1 MDPAGD
7 TIVAPATPAG
17 RGGIGIVRVT
27 GPQAPAIAT
36 AILGSVPRPRHAT
49 FARFLDEAGES
60 IDAGIALYFPAPDS
74 FTGEDVLE
82 LHGHGGAMVTDSLLR
97 RALALGARLARPG
110 EFTERA
116 FLNGKIDLAQA
127 EAVADL
133 IDAGSEQ
140 AARAAMRS
148 LQGQF
153 SAEVLALD
161 GAMTALRVYVEGAMD
176 FPDEGVE
183 WLGAPQIAGQL
194 GDIAERFARIE
205 GAARQGRALRDGL
218 TVVIAGPPNA
228 GKSSLLNALAG
239 HDAAIVT
246 ELPGTTRDVLREE
259 IVVDGLPVHVM
270 DTAGLRDTGDTI
282 ESEGVR
288 RARAA
293 IARADLVLYVMD
305 VTAAPREAA
314 VAADLATLHSDA
326 AVLKVWNKIDLVKG
340 SVEGSDPDHL
350 RGLTPSPGSD
360 PFEALSIS
368 ARTGAGLDALRARL
382 RQAAGYQAGEQG
394 AFSAR
399 RRHLDALARAR
410 AHAGAARAQ
419 LESGRSPELAAEELR
434 LAHAALGEITG
445 ETTSDELLGEIFS
458 SFCIGK

>member
-1 MDPAGD
+1 MEPHND

-49 FARFLDEAGES
+49 FARFLDGS
-60 IDAGIALYFPAPDS
+60 GQPIDAGVALFFPAPAS

-82 LHGHGGAMVTDSLLR
+82 LHGHGGVMVTDLLVR

-116 FLNGKIDLAQA
+116 FLNDKIDLAQA

-148 LQGQF
+148 LQGEF
-153 SAEVLALD
+153 SAEVLALA

-183 WLGAPQIAGQL
+183 WLGASQIAGQL
-194 GDIAERFARIE
+194 DDIAQRFARIE

-246 ELPGTTRDVLREE
+246 ELPGTTRDVLREQV
-259 IVVDGLPVHVM
+259 VVDGLPVHVM
-270 DTAGLRDTGDTI
+270 DTAGLRDTEDTI

-288 RARAA
+288 RARAE

-314 VAADLATLHSDA
+314 VAADLAALHSDA
-326 AVLKVWNKIDLVKG
+326 AVLKVWNKIDLV
-340 SVEGSDPDHL
+340 EGSDPEGGSDPEPVRGLTPL
-350 RGLTPSPGSD
+350 RGLTPPKHSTFPQRPAPVSMRCARACARPPAIRPARMAHSPPGAGTSMRS
-360 PFEALSIS
+360 PAH
-368 ARTGAGLDALRARL
+368 ARTPGPPGRSWSR
-382 RQAAGYQAGEQG
+382 
-394 AFSAR
+394 
-399 RRHLDALARAR
+399 
-410 AHAGAARAQ
+410 AARQ
-419 LESGRSPELAAEELR
+419 NWRRKS
-434 LAHAALGEITG
+434 
-445 ETTSDELLGEIFS
+445 
-458 SFCIGK
+458 